1 MVTYSQIQTLNT
13 SNLLQ
18 VKVQSGCG
26 KLLTGKTVH

>member
-18 VKVQSGCG
+18 VKVQSGCR
-26 KLLTGKTVH
+26 KLLTE